1 MAMYQRIHD
10 RIQGGV
16 KYICAA
22 QKANG
27 EMPTYWS
34 TSSQMTLPRYVQSP
48 FITGLVILALRNIQD
63 APAQEIEDSGLRYL
77 KTKRKEDGFFSF
89 LDDGIDV
96 DLDDTC
102 LLNWLLQQHQSVG
115 RLFQALAERIAD
127 LPRRDGLY
135 YTWIRKKCDEGND
148 LDPCVNINV
157 LRFLAAN
164 DLDCGA
170 LVQALRRV
178 LFDRTFINGTLYYMS
193 GFAFPFLLYTLPPKL
208 QKLIIVSRDEEV
220 FIWDSLRKKT
230 ILSPIDAA
238 MKLFIL
244 SSASIARRPDAT
256 VVGELLHFEK
266 QRGVWPAWAVF
277 RAFNFWGSAELTTA
291 LALQALHRFSCSFS
305 K

>member
-10 RIQGGV
+10 RIQDGV
-16 KYICAA
+16 KCICAA
-22 QKANG
+22 QNANG

-34 TSSQMTLPRYVQSP
+34 TSPHMIQPRYVQSP
-48 FITGLVILALRNIQD
+48 FITGLVILALRSLRN
-63 APAQEIEDSGLRYL
+63 ALAQQIEDSGLRYL
-77 KTKRKEDGFFSF
+77 KTKRKQYGFFSF

-102 LLNWLLQQHQSVG
+102 LLNSLLQKHQSGG

-127 LPRRDGLY
+127 LPRREGLY
-135 YTWIRKKCDEGND
+135 YTWIRKTCDEGND

-164 DLDCGA
+164 DLDCSA

-208 QKLIIVSRDEEV
+208 QKLIVVSRDEEIV
-220 FIWDSLRKKT
+220 VWDSLREKAV
-230 ILSPIDAA
+230 LSPIDAA

-256 VVGELLHFEK
+256 VVGELLHFET

-291 LALQALHRFSCSFS
+291 LALQALHRFSCSLS
-305 K
+305 E